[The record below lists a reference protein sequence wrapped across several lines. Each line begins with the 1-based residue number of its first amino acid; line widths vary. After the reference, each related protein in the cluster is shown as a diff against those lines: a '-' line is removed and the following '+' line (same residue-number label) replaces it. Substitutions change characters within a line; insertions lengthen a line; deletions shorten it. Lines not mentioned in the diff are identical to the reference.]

1 MESNEFFHVLQ
12 KCLIEAISRC
22 KSKICEL
29 MLVEFLSDYLKC
41 VELDNKKVPDFISML
56 NRNKIF
62 WVTQTWKIDS
72 NKAAA
77 AVLPMPL
84 LTAKNSRDATLL
96 KLTCSDVFYFDGCP
110 KQDIRRSL
118 EAKLS
123 KICNVISQN
132 ITNSCLDW

>member
-1 MESNEFFHVLQ
+1 
-12 KCLIEAISRC
+12 
-22 KSKICEL
+22 

-77 AVLPMPL
+77 GSSSS
-84 LTAKNSRDATLL
+84 NATSNR
-96 KLTCSDVFYFDGCP
+96 K
-110 KQDIRRSL
+110 K
-118 EAKLS
+118 
-123 KICNVISQN
+123 
-132 ITNSCLDW
+132 